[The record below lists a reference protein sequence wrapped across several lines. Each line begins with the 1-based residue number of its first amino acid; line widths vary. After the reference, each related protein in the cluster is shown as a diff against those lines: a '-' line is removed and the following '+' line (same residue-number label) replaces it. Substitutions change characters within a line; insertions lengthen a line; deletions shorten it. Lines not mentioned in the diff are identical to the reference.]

1 MPGDTQRQMSP
12 PASGP
17 PWHPGPDVLLPRGG
31 PPRRSLGSGSPGS
44 GPGTEVD
51 RVMETGPQGDRE
63 LADEEWACRPLVPMA
78 PDPTDTGP
86 QCHLARLSVRIPE
99 GNTWLCPQTCCWCN
113 GEARTG
119 RSGRHPF
126 PTSRAPTAVA
136 PLTALPLGDSPR
148 PHAQD
153 RAHNLVSV
161 TFPRAVTS
169 SPLCPRAPARPS
181 GHFPLRCGAWP
192 DKARGRTRSLSPMH
206 LGVAGCLL
214 SLACW
219 TVWDCR
225 FLSVRHQCALTRV
238 STAVPFTAEKFGNT
252 EKVFRVQILEKK

>member
-1 MPGDTQRQMSP
+1 MPGDTHRQPAGLPGTQGRMS
-12 PASGP
+12 SC
-17 PWHPGPDVLLPRGG
+17 RGEVPLG
-31 PPRRSLGSGSPGS
+31 RSLGSGSPGS
-44 GPGTEVD
+44 GPGTEVA

-63 LADEEWACRPLVPMA
+63 LADEEWACRPLVPTS

-119 RSGRHPF
+119 HSGSPSFPRSGRSGRPPF

-161 TFPRAVTS
+161 TFPRAVTVLTSLPQGPS
-169 SPLCPRAPARPS
+169 SAF
-181 GHFPLRCGAWP
+181 G
-192 DKARGRTRSLSPMH
+192 SLPTQMW
-206 LGVAGCLL
+206 G
-214 SLACW
+214 LA
-219 TVWDCR
+219 
-225 FLSVRHQCALTRV
+225 
-238 STAVPFTAEKFGNT
+238 
-252 EKVFRVQILEKK
+252 